1 MVRGLPYRACGEQL
15 GLIVGDQI
23 KREVREISLCIGA
36 IRRRSRRGSRRRRK
50 RRRRPERER
59 ERDQPLRQHEIRPT
73 NHGEFE
79 TKKKK
84 MSLRMETGTTVLT
97 FGHIR
102 FGYRALVAQWCW
114 SDFVSSHLHKSLT
127 QQSREY

>member
-23 KREVREISLCIGA
+23 KREVREISVCIGA

-59 ERDQPLRQHEIRPT
+59 EREREINHYDNTKSDQPI
-73 NHGEFE
+73 HGYCFNRIL
-79 TKKKK
+79 TKK
-84 MSLRMETGTTVLT
+84 
-97 FGHIR
+97 
-102 FGYRALVAQWCW
+102 
-114 SDFVSSHLHKSLT
+114 
-127 QQSREY
+127 